1 MLTAT
6 QISAKW
12 LTNFGNAQ
20 QAMTDGV
27 NAVQTAPGQAAAAQV
42 NLWLQ
47 RIQASANKWAANVS
61 AVSLQDW
68 KTAMINLGIPRAQQ
82 GAVAKQ
88 SKYTTFITEYMSFL
102 SSQVPSIKA
111 MPKGSIGASIARSS
125 AMIQASYAWG
135 QARA

>member
-1 MLTAT
+1 MLTAA

-47 RIQASANKWAANVS
+47 RIQQSANKWAANVS
-61 AVSLQDW
+61 AVSLADW

-82 GAVAKQ
+82 GAQAKQ
-88 SKYTTFITEYMSFL
+88 GKYTAFITQYAAFL
-102 SSQVPSIKA
+102 NSTVPTIKA
-111 MPKGSIGASIARSS
+111 MPKGSIAASIARSN
-125 AMIQASYAWG
+125 AMINASYQWG
-135 QARA
+135 QSRV